1 MKGLFLKDILVL
13 TKAMKLMLL
22 LIIGFCFL
30 DNMRMFVIFYGSLLT
45 ISTLAYDEQNKWN
58 DIAAMMPYSSAEMVL
73 EKFIF
78 GYCGAAIG
86 FTLVSIAGFITG
98 MDFSEFVFCVIE
110 FFITLILFALTL
122 TLIFKFGVEKARF
135 AYIIFIA
142 ACSAGAV
149 LFGDN
154 FTEFASITEKTL
166 AFAVPVAA
174 VVSVLFNIV
183 AILLSVKFYDQKKA

>member
-45 ISTLAYDEQNKWN
+45 ISTIAYDEQNKWN
-58 DIAAMMPYSSAEMVL
+58 DIAAMMPYSSVDMVL

-86 FTLVSIAGFITG
+86 FTFVSIAGFITG
-98 MDFSEFVFCVIE
+98 MDASEFVFCVME
-110 FFITLILFALTL
+110 LFAALILFALTL
-122 TLIFKFGVEKARF
+122 MLIFKFGVEKARF

-142 ACSAGAV
+142 ACSAAAV
-149 LFGDN
+149 IFSDR
-154 FTEFASITEKTL
+154 FTGSFIPENTL
-166 AFAVPVAA
+166 ALAVPVVAA
-174 VVSVLFNIV
+174 VSVLFNIA
-183 AILLSVKFYDQKKA
+183 AILLSVKFYEQKKV